1 MEYAECLIIDWYIR
15 TLIGNHPNSLTVLTP
30 GRLVVVLW
38 QHGGEIHTPKT
49 IKYEQQNSSDNVC
62 DLEECCASA
71 SISLDI
77 LQEKISDVSSP
88 TALSC
93 SHFLHTLVLNENVTL
108 RMVEYWFCKST
119 PMQHIYSCSNR
130 FI

>member
-1 MEYAECLIIDWYIR
+1 M
-15 TLIGNHPNSLTVLTP
+15 
-30 GRLVVVLW
+30 
-38 QHGGEIHTPKT
+38 
-49 IKYEQQNSSDNVC
+49 
-62 DLEECCASA
+62 

-108 RMVEYWFCKST
+108 TNGRVGFLQINPYAA
-119 PMQHIYSCSNR
+119 YLCSNR
-130 FI
+130 FFSGISYEDGDVHRLRGGK